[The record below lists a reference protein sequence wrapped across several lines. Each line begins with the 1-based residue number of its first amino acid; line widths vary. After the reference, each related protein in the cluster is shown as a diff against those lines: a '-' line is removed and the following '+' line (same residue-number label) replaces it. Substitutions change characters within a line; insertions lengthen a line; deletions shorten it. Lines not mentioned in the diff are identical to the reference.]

1 MINIAFVEDDLNF
14 LELFNSFCDEYAA
27 NNKLD
32 FNYHHFGNAEV
43 FLEKCKTTAFDLV
56 FMDIELPGLNGM
68 ETSKKLRQMD
78 SKVVIVFVTNMA
90 SFAIEGYQVNAFD
103 FILKPLVKQ
112 TFFMKMDRIVEKIK
126 SEEDC
131 FISLSYAHQQK
142 LININELVI
151 VDVRDHYIEFVLK
164 HETVRFRGSLKNY
177 EEQLYAFGFL
187 KCNNHSLV
195 NPRFIIRVDKDMLI
209 MRDYQTEITRNKKK
223 QFLESFALYLGK
235 H

>member
-27 NNKLD
+27 DNKLD

-126 SEEDC
+126 SE
-131 FISLSYAHQQK
+131 
-142 LININELVI
+142 
-151 VDVRDHYIEFVLK
+151 
-164 HETVRFRGSLKNY
+164 G
-177 EEQLYAFGFL
+177 
-187 KCNNHSLV
+187 
-195 NPRFIIRVDKDMLI
+195 
-209 MRDYQTEITRNKKK
+209 EI
-223 QFLESFALYLGK
+223 L
-235 H
+235 